1 MKERRNGWGPGRGRL
16 AALSLLVVFALVAAA
31 CGDGGSDTTQGT
43 AATTTVATTP
53 TTTAGGTG
61 STAAPD
67 PVAVAAAEAAAL
79 GLQFAST
86 REEIL
91 AGAQAEGK
99 VVVQTSTDE
108 FDAFEQAFEAEYP
121 FIDLE
126 WAELSGSATER
137 FLLEVEGG
145 AAGRVDVGYPAPEA
159 YNTIADMMDWDLYGM
174 AAAGILNI
182 PLGSID
188 AERRTVLAA
197 GHTGIALAYNSD
209 LIDEADLPQSWDELA
224 DPKWADLGMS
234 LDIDLNNVSVLA
246 TSWGIDR
253 VTELMA
259 AIAANNPTYTDGHT
273 AAATLV
279 QSGEVAISPF
289 INLHS
294 LMRKVDDDPDGPLQV
309 HFVTPVPIRAS
320 EAYGV
325 YNSSLS
331 EAPYASLLFIEWIA
345 NSDVAQ
351 ELLDADPLQ
360 ASLFWSGSRMAE
372 MIGSLETTVAGPAEV
387 ALLPEWISAI
397 QEAAGFPTL
406 SG

>member
-1 MKERRNGWGPGRGRL
+1 MIERRSSRRFGKRRFAVLALL
-16 AALSLLVVFALVAAA
+16 AALALVAAA
-31 CGDGGSDTTQGT
+31 CGDSTPDTTQGT
-43 AATTTVATTP
+43 TT
-53 TTTAGGTG
+53 
-61 STAAPD
+61 S
-67 PVAVAAAEAAAL
+67 VAAASTDPIDVAAAKAASL
-79 GLQFAST
+79 GLQFATS
-86 REEIL
+86 RDEII
-91 AGAQAEGK
+91 AGATAEGR

-108 FDAFEQAFEAEYP
+108 FDAFEEAFEAEYP

-126 WAELSGSATER
+126 WSELSGSATER

-159 YNTIADMMDWDLYGM
+159 YNTIADKMDWDLYGM
-174 AAAGILNI
+174 AEVGVLDI

-188 AERRTVLAA
+188 DVRRTVLAA

-209 LIDEADLPQSWDELA
+209 LIDVADLPQSWDDLA

-234 LDIDLNNVSVLA
+234 MDVDLNNVSVLA

-253 VTELMA
+253 VAELMT
-259 AIAANNPTYTDGHT
+259 AIAANKPIYTDGHT

-294 LMRKVDDDPDGPLQV
+294 LMRRVDKEPDGPLQV

-325 YNSSLS
+325 FDASLS

-345 NSDVAQ
+345 NNDVAQ

-360 ASLFWSGSRMAE
+360 ASLYWSGSRMAE
-372 MIGSLETTVAGPAEV
+372 MIGPLETTVAGPAEV
-387 ALLPEWISAI
+387 ALLPDWIAAI
-397 QEAAGFPTL
+397 QEAAGFPTIA
-406 SG
+406 GG

>member
-1 MKERRNGWGPGRGRL
+1 MIERRSSRRFGKRRFAVLALL
-16 AALSLLVVFALVAAA
+16 AALALVAAA
-31 CGDGGSDTTQGT
+31 CGDSTPDTTQGT
-43 AATTTVATTP
+43 TT
-53 TTTAGGTG
+53 
-61 STAAPD
+61 S
-67 PVAVAAAEAAAL
+67 VAAASTDPIDVAAAKAASL
-79 GLQFAST
+79 GLQFATS
-86 REEIL
+86 RDEII
-91 AGAQAEGK
+91 AGATAEGR

-108 FDAFEQAFEAEYP
+108 FDAFEEAFEAEYP

-126 WAELSGSATER
+126 WSELSGSATER

-159 YNTIADMMDWDLYGM
+159 YNTIADKMDWDLYGM
-174 AAAGILNI
+174 AEVGVLDI

-188 AERRTVLAA
+188 DVRRTVLAA

-209 LIDEADLPQSWDELA
+209 LIDVADLPQSWDDLA

-234 LDIDLNNVSVLA
+234 MDVDLNNVSVLA

-253 VTELMA
+253 VAELMT
-259 AIAANNPTYTDGHT
+259 AIAANKPIYTDGHT

-294 LMRKVDDDPDGPLQV
+294 LMRRVDKEPDGPLQV

-325 YNSSLS
+325 FDASLS

-345 NSDVAQ
+345 NNDVAQ

-360 ASLFWSGSRMAE
+360 ASLYWSGSRMAE
-372 MIGSLETTVAGPAEV
+372 MIGPLETTVAGPAQV
-387 ALLPEWISAI
+387 ALLPDWIAAI
-397 QEAAGFPTL
+397 QEAAGFPTIA
-406 SG
+406 GG

>member
-1 MKERRNGWGPGRGRL
+1 LAVVALL
-16 AALSLLVVFALVAAA
+16 AALALVATA
-31 CGDGGSDTTQGT
+31 CGDDSGSDTTQGT
-43 AATTTVATTP
+43 TAATTTTTSSGS
-53 TTTAGGTG
+53 TDTTAATGG
-61 STAAPD
+61 PD
-67 PVAVAAAEAAAL
+67 PIAAAAAAAADL
-79 GLQFAST
+79 GLQFATS

-91 AGAQAEGK
+91 AGAEAEGR

-108 FDAFEQAFEAEYP
+108 FDAFEEAFEAEYP

-137 FLLEVEGG
+137 FLLELDGG
-145 AAGRVDVGYPAPEA
+145 AAGRQDVGYPAPEA
-159 YNTIADMMDWDLYGM
+159 YNTIADLMDWDLYGM
-174 AAAGILNI
+174 AEVGILDI

-188 AERRTVLAA
+188 ASRRTVLAA
-197 GHTGIALAYNSD
+197 GHTGIALAYNRD
-209 LIDEADLPQSWDELA
+209 LIAEADLPQTWEDLS

-234 LDIDLNNVSVLA
+234 LDVDLNNVSVLA
-246 TSWGIDR
+246 TAWGIDR
-253 VTELMA
+253 VTELMS
-259 AIAANNPTYTDGHT
+259 AIAANEPTYVDGHT

-294 LMRKVDDDPDGPLQV
+294 LMRKVDEDPEGPLQV
-309 HFVTPVPIRAS
+309 HFVEPVPIRAS

-325 YNSSLS
+325 YDSSLA

-360 ASLFWSGSRMAE
+360 ASLFWTGSRMAE
-372 MIGSLETTVAGPAEV
+372 MIGDLETTIAGPAEV
-387 ALLPEWISAI
+387 ALLPDWISAI
-397 QEAAGFPTL
+397 QEAAGFPTIA
-406 SG
+406 GG